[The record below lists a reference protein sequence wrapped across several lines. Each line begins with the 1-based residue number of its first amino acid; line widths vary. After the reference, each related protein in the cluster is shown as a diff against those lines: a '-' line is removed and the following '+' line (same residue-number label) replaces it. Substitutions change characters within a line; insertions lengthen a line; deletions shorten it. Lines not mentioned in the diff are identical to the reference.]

1 MVTHTI
7 GLPFGGKSA
16 RRYHRRR
23 LSSLAGFLILA
34 VAILSTP
41 AASGREV
48 TTNRPV
54 DANVLVRKMI
64 AMYQGTQTLE
74 EATEA
79 RVKEYGKSD
88 YVQST
93 TLRFKRPNLIYLS
106 SEDPAIGT
114 YQGFCNGKTITV
126 YSGTQNTYTKRNSP
140 TDLRQTLGKFSA
152 AGEYLM
158 GVSIVQML
166 SSIDFIAAKTMPDEC
181 KNFQFIRNEILDG
194 NRVTVVT
201 GQANSGWLATMGAP
215 KETVYARREVTLWI
229 DTSRFLLR
237 KASCD
242 LQWRVNVGPT
252 EKKSAQIVLEGIKFV
267 ETHRST
273 RVNTPLRDED
283 FFFIAPKGAV
293 ERFQERK

>member
-1 MVTHTI
+1 MVTYKTEMS
-7 GLPFGGKSA
+7 FGGKSVA
-16 RRYHRRR
+16 QHYGRR
-23 LSSLAGFLILA
+23 LANVAGFLIFA
-34 VAILSTP
+34 AAILSTP
-41 AASGREV
+41 AASGRDV
-48 TTNRPV
+48 TANRAV

-79 RVKEYGKSD
+79 KVQEYGKSD

-126 YSGTQNTYTKRNSP
+126 FSGTQNTYTKRNSP

-181 KNFQFIRNEILDG
+181 KDFKFIRSEMLDG
-194 NRVTVVT
+194 NRVAVVT
-201 GQANSGWLATMGAP
+201 GQANAGWLATMGAP
-215 KETVYARREVTLWI
+215 KQTVYVRRQVTLWI

-242 LQWRVNVGPT
+242 LQWRVNVGAT
-252 EKKSAQIVLEGIKFV
+252 GKKGVETVIGGIKFV